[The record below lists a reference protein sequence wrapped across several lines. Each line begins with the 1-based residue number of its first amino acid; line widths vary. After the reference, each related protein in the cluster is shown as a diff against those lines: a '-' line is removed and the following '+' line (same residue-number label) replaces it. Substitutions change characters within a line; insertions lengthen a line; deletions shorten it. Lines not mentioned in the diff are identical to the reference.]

1 MSPSISQHVEGLS
14 LQEKILLVEEIWN
27 NISESARTM
36 ELSGAQKNALDERMQ
51 SSESGRSWQKIKQD
65 IPNLRVS

>member
-1 MSPSISQHVEGLS
+1 MSPSILQHLDGLS

-36 ELSGAQKNALDERMQ
+36 ELTAAQKNALDERMQ
-51 SSESGRSWQKIKQD
+51 SSQSGRSWQEIKQD
-65 IPNLRVS
+65 IPNL